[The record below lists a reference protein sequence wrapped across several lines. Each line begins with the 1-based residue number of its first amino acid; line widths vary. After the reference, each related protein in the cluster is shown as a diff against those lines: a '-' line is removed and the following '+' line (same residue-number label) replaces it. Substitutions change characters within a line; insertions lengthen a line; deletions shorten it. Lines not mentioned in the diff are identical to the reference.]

1 MRGLRENP
9 EPDPTLIQRAKE
21 GETAA
26 LGSLLAEVGPVVAQ
40 WAMARTGDPDEAA
53 DLAQEVLILMTRKL
67 ASFRGDS
74 RFLTWLFT
82 VTRNQAIERHRS
94 LARRE
99 RKMERL
105 TSHMARESPV
115 TPGPESGIDE
125 AKIRN
130 VVGTFLRELP
140 QRQREV
146 FQMAEI
152 QGLITATT
160 QKLNRIRGGT
170 GVLTP
175 QARLPRGEVA
185 PERADPWVPRLFR
198 TT

>member
-1 MRGLRENP
+1 VRGLRENP
-9 EPDPTLIQRAKE
+9 EPDPTLIQRARQ

-40 WAMARTGDPDEAA
+40 WAMARTGDSDEAA

-105 TSHMARESPV
+105 TAQKARENPV
-115 TPGPESGIDE
+115 PRGPESEIDG
-125 AKIRN
+125 ARIRN
-130 VVGTFLRELP
+130 VVGSFLRDLP

-152 QGLITATT
+152 QGLTSPEIGQILGLEPGSVRAALFKARRT
-160 QKLNRIRGGT
+160 LRRRILDQHPEL
-170 GVLTP
+170 V
-175 QARLPRGEVA
+175 EEYA
-185 PERADPWVPRLFR
+185 P
-198 TT
+198 

>member
-1 MRGLRENP
+1 MRGLHENP
-9 EPDPTLIQRAKE
+9 EPDPTLIQRARQ
-21 GETAA
+21 GEAAA

-40 WAMARTGDPDEAA
+40 WAMVRTGDPDEAA

-105 TSHMARESPV
+105 TSHMAKDNPV
-115 TPGPESGIDE
+115 PRGPESEIDG
-125 AKIRN
+125 ARIRN
-130 VVGTFLRELP
+130 VVGSFLRELP

-152 QGLITATT
+152 QGLTSPEIGQILGLEPGSVRAALFKARRT
-160 QKLNRIRGGT
+160 LRRRILDQHPEL
-170 GVLTP
+170 V
-175 QARLPRGEVA
+175 EEYA
-185 PERADPWVPRLFR
+185 P
-198 TT
+198 

>member
-1 MRGLRENP
+1 VRGLRENP
-9 EPDPTLIQRAKE
+9 EPDPRLIQRARQ

-26 LGSLLAEVGPVVAQ
+26 LGSLLAEVGPIVAQ

-67 ASFRGDS
+67 DSFRGDS

-105 TSHMARESPV
+105 TSHMVKENPV
-115 TPGPESGIDE
+115 VRGPESEIDE
-125 AKIRN
+125 ARIRN

-152 QGLITATT
+152 QGLTSPEIGQILGLEPGSVRAALFKARRT
-160 QKLNRIRGGT
+160 LRRRILDQHPEL
-170 GVLTP
+170 V
-175 QARLPRGEVA
+175 EEYA
-185 PERADPWVPRLFR
+185 P
-198 TT
+198 

>member
-1 MRGLRENP
+1 VRGLHENP
-9 EPDPTLIQRAKE
+9 EPDPTLIQRAKR

-67 ASFRGDS
+67 ASFRGES

-105 TSHMARESPV
+105 TSHMAKEKPV
-115 TPGPESGIDE
+115 TRGPESKIDE
-125 AKIRN
+125 ARIRN

-152 QGLITATT
+152 QGLTSPEIG
-160 QKLNRIRGGT
+160 RILGLEPGSVRAA
-170 GVLTP
+170 LFK
-175 QARLPRGEVA
+175 ARRTLRRRILDQHPELVEEYA
-185 PERADPWVPRLFR
+185 P
-198 TT
+198 